1 MGPDILYCSI
11 YCVPVKFLDWKALKP
26 SENLQPK
33 SSQNPLITI
42 NQELASTPPT
52 FVFPFLQ
59 LVLFWSEL
67 LLNTSDF
74 IVPDS
79 ETNQVSNLISDIN
92 TY

>member
-1 MGPDILYCSI
+1 MIGKHLNQAKI
-11 YCVPVKFLDWKALKP
+11 YNQ
-26 SENLQPK
+26 NLAK
-33 SSQNPLITI
+33 NPLITI

-67 LLNTSDF
+67 LLNMSDF